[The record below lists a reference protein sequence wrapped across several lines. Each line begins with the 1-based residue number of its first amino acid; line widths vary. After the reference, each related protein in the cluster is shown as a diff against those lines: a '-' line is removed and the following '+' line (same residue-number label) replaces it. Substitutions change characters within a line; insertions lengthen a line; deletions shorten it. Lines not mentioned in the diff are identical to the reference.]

1 MRPQSIR
8 RSWVLTFAAL
18 GILLTLSSCAWVKG
32 LFSKTET
39 HDPVEKVAAETLRVY
54 KDALE
59 NVKVVKAQNAPFP
72 ELLSLMGKI
81 SITEDRMTI
90 IPSRVT
96 GRIEKIYFASGEH
109 VTAGQILATLFSPD
123 FVAAKE
129 EFVQSLRQQKG
140 NAKAVPGSSLSADVS
155 DFANLAQMTRKKLES
170 MGLSK
175 EDIHAMELEAT
186 QPVDKTAA
194 ERDRM
199 SPQSFLMIRA
209 PRTGVLIQKNAV
221 LGNLVNVGDTLF
233 MIGDLN
239 KVWFSGDIFPE
250 DLPKVHKDQEVFI
263 NASGV
268 DKPLYGQVSFISPLV
283 DPSTRSIK
291 IRALMD
297 NSTEALKADE
307 YVQGN
312 VILSK
317 KEAIIIPTQAV
328 VREGDDNFV
337 FKRVTESS
345 VETGNASL
353 DFKRVKISLGN
364 EQGSMVAVASG
375 LQSGDEIIGEGA
387 LLLSAALNS
396 ADNDSAPKK

>member
-1 MRPQSIR
+1 
-8 RSWVLTFAAL
+8 
-18 GILLTLSSCAWVKG
+18 
-32 LFSKTET
+32 
-39 HDPVEKVAAETLRVY
+39 VEKVAAETLRVY